1 MAKVPTL
8 PVPETGEIPA
18 DQLAGQLAFYKAWE
32 SLLARISPEVC
43 RGIHMDGFLRGT
55 VSEIGRMMDLDRCN
69 LMVYAENRSLKIDYE
84 FLRDDS
90 LPSALNQEVPVKRDF
105 LVSSTYKYEPYV
117 VEDID
122 VPTVHPVLRQ
132 LCLAFG
138 TRSLLIVPIH
148 LGDEL
153 LAFIGLHFSRT
164 AHRWSG
170 EEIRFIRSL
179 ANHLAIAYQYARMY
193 LAKEREVKISRLL
206 LNLIDELHQQRS
218 MDEILAF
225 LLDRIMELVQA
236 DRAAFGH
243 FDLQGREAHFSIRR
257 SRDARE
263 ESDGIPERLE
273 VSPESPVHRE
283 IEKGRPVLI
292 ADDSSLSHDGYRLK
306 KAFQAGT
313 ILVAPLMID
322 RALFGIFVLLWTR
335 SGQTAGEGDLQVVES
350 ILRQAGLYFER
361 NQLNSE
367 IVQLRRRLR
376 TAQGDQDMVGE
387 NPDFRRTVQEA
398 LDLAAYPVPVL
409 ILGESGTGRSLLAE
423 RIHQHGTR
431 PGAPFWKLSCRGLSA
446 EDFRAR
452 LLGQVSPDAAGKDVR
467 IPGLLE
473 SAAGGTL
480 FIHELEHLSA
490 ESQAELLKMLD
501 NGYFLPAGSRR
512 KTPLKA
518 RFVFSADPAI
528 EESAARGNFHKKL
541 WQRISGHRV
550 MLPPLRQRPEDLAP
564 LVQFF
569 LDAIRRATGAF
580 VAGLDR
586 KALAALA
593 GHAWPGNVREL
604 RAALEQAVLL
614 ADGALLTSAHFD
626 TALPRPAAASS
637 AAGHA
642 PVAFGIGTSLDE
654 LEKSAILQTL
664 EACGGDK
671 QKTARLLRIGRKTLY
686 RKLHRYRDSAKS

>member
-1 MAKVPTL
+1 MPEVPTL

-84 FLRDDS
+84 FLRDSS
-90 LPSALNQEVPVKRDF
+90 LPSALNQEIPIKRDF
-105 LVSSTYKYEPYV
+105 LVSSAYKYEPYV
-117 VEDID
+117 VEDIAA
-122 VPTVHPVLRQ
+122 PNIHSVLRQ

-164 AHRWSG
+164 AHRWTG

-225 LLDRIMELVQA
+225 LLDRIMELVGA

-243 FDLQGREAHFSIRR
+243 FDLPGREVHFSIRR
-257 SRDARE
+257 ARDARE
-263 ESDGIPERLE
+263 DADSLPERFE
-273 VSPESPVHRE
+273 VSPESPIHRE

-306 KAFQAGT
+306 KAFRAGT

-322 RALFGIFVLLWTR
+322 RALFGIFVFLWTR

-367 IVQLRRRLR
+367 IAQLRRRLR
-376 TAQGDQDMVGE
+376 TVQGDQEMVGE
-387 NPDFRRTVQEA
+387 NPDFRRAVQEA

-409 ILGESGTGRSLLAE
+409 ILGEGGTGRSLLAE
-423 RIHQHGTR
+423 RIHRHGTR
-431 PGAPFWKLSCRGLSA
+431 PGAPFWKLSCHGLSA
-446 EDFRAR
+446 DTLRAK
-452 LLGQVSPDAAGKDVR
+452 LLGRVSPDAAGKDVR

-480 FIHELEHLSA
+480 FIHGLEHLPP
-490 ESQAELLKMLD
+490 ESQAELLALLD
-501 NGYFLPAGSRR
+501 NGFFLPAGSRR

-518 RFVFSADPAI
+518 RFVFSADPGI
-528 EESAARGNFHKKL
+528 EELANRGAFHPVL
-541 WQRISGHRV
+541 WERISRHRV
-550 MLPPLRQRPEDLAP
+550 TLPPLRQRPEDLAP
-564 LVQFF
+564 LVRFF
-569 LDAIRRATGAF
+569 LDTIRRATGSF
-580 VAGLDR
+580 VAGLDHR
-586 KALAALA
+586 ALAALA
-593 GHAWPGNVREL
+593 GHPWPGNVREL
-604 RAALEQAVLL
+604 RVALENAVLQ
-614 ADGALLTSAHFD
+614 ADGGLLAPVHFD
-626 TALPRPAAASS
+626 SALARPGAPAA
-637 AAGHA
+637 G
-642 PVAFGIGTSLDE
+642 PVPIPFQVGTTMED
-654 LEKSAILQTL
+654 LEKAAILQTL

-686 RKLHRYRDSAKS
+686 RKLHRYRDAAGS

>member
-1 MAKVPTL
+1 MPEVPTL
-8 PVPETGEIPA
+8 PAPETGEIPA

-84 FLRDDS
+84 FLRDAS
-90 LPSALNQEVPVKRDF
+90 LPSALNQEIPVKRDF
-105 LVSSTYKYEPYV
+105 LVSSAYKYEPYV

-122 VPTVHPVLRQ
+122 APNVHPVLRQ

-153 LAFIGLHFSRT
+153 LAFLGLHFSRT
-164 AHRWSG
+164 SHRWAG

-193 LAKEREVKISRLL
+193 LDKEREVKISRLL
-206 LNLIDELHQQRS
+206 LNLIDELHQPRS

-225 LLDRIMELVQA
+225 LLDRIVELVRA

-243 FDLQGREAHFSIRR
+243 FDLQGREVYFSIRR
-257 SRDARE
+257 ARDSGEDA
-263 ESDGIPERLE
+263 DGIPERLE
-273 VSPESPVHRE
+273 VSAESPIHRE

-313 ILVAPLMID
+313 VLVAPLTID
-322 RALFGIFVLLWTR
+322 RTLFGIFVFLWTR
-335 SGQTAGEGDLQVVES
+335 SGQTAGDGVLQVVES

-367 IVQLRRRLR
+367 ILQLRRRLR
-376 TAQGDQDMVGE
+376 TAQGDPDLVGA
-387 NPDFRRTVQEA
+387 NPDFRRAVQEA

-409 ILGESGTGRSLLAE
+409 ILGEGGTGRSLLAE
-423 RIHQHGTR
+423 TIHQHGTR

-446 EDFRAR
+446 EEFRAK
-452 LLGQVSPDAAGKDVR
+452 LLGRVSKDAAGKDVR

-480 FIHELEHLSA
+480 FLHGLEHLPA
-490 ESQAELLKMLD
+490 ESQAELLERLES
-501 NGYFLPAGSRR
+501 GFFLPAGSRR
-512 KTPLKA
+512 KTPMKA
-518 RFVFSADPAI
+518 RLLFSADPAM
-528 EESAARGNFHKKL
+528 EDSAARGNINQDL
-541 WQRISGHRV
+541 WRRVSSHRV
-550 MLPPLRQRPEDLAP
+550 FLPPLRRRPEDLAP

-569 LDAIRRATGAF
+569 LDGIRRSTGSF

-586 KALAALA
+586 RALAALA
-593 GHAWPGNVREL
+593 GHPWPGNVREL
-604 RAALEQAVLL
+604 RAALERAVMQ
-614 ADGALLTSAHFD
+614 ADGALLTPAHFD
-626 TALPRPAAASS
+626 AALPRAGAAA
-637 AAGHA
+637 AG
-642 PVAFGIGTSLDE
+642 PVPIPFQVGTPMED
-654 LEKSAILQTL
+654 LEKAAILRTL
-664 EACGGDK
+664 EACSGDK

-686 RKLHRYRDSAKS
+686 RKLQRYRDSAGS

>member
-1 MAKVPTL
+1 MPEVPTL
-8 PVPETGEIPA
+8 PHPETEEIPA

-32 SLLARISPEVC
+32 SLLSRISPEVC

-84 FLRDDS
+84 YLRDAS
-90 LPSALNQEVPVKRDF
+90 LPSALNQEIPVKRDF
-105 LVSSTYKYEPYV
+105 LVSSAYKYEPYI
-117 VEDID
+117 VEDIAASD
-122 VPTVHPVLRQ
+122 IHPVLRQ

-148 LGDEL
+148 LGEEL

-164 AHRWSG
+164 AHRWTA

-179 ANHLAIAYQYARMY
+179 SNHLAIAYQYARMY

-225 LLDRIMELVQA
+225 LLDRIMELVRA

-257 SRDARE
+257 ARDTRE
-263 ESDGIPERLE
+263 EADGVPERLDM
-273 VSPESPVHRE
+273 STESPIHRE

-292 ADDSSLSHDGYRLK
+292 SDDSSLSHDGYRLK
-306 KAFQAGT
+306 KALRAGT

-322 RALFGIFVLLWTR
+322 RALFGIFVFLWTR
-335 SGQTAGEGDLQVVES
+335 SGQTAGDGDLQVVES

-361 NQLNSE
+361 NQLKSE

-376 TAQGDQDMVGE
+376 TAQGDPELVGD
-387 NPDFRRTVQEA
+387 NPDFRRAVQEA
-398 LDLAAYPVPVL
+398 LDLAAFPVPLL

-423 RIHQHGTR
+423 TIHQHGTR
-431 PGAPFWKLSCRGLSA
+431 PGAPFWKLPCRGLLA

-452 LLGQVSPDAAGKDVR
+452 LLGRVSPDAAGKDVR

-480 FIHELEHLSA
+480 LVHGLEHLPPD
-490 ESQAELLKMLD
+490 SQQELLELLD
-501 NGYFLPAGSRR
+501 NGFFLPAGSRR
-512 KTPLKA
+512 KAPIQV
-518 RFVFSADPAI
+518 RFLFSADPAV
-528 EESAARGNFHKKL
+528 EELAARGGFDPAL
-541 WQRISGHRV
+541 WRQISRHRV
-550 MLPPLRQRPEDLAP
+550 LLPPLRQRPEDLAP
-564 LVQFF
+564 LIQFF
-569 LDAIRRATGAF
+569 LDSIRRATGSF

-586 KALAALA
+586 RALAALA

-604 RAALEQAVLL
+604 RAVLEQAVLQ
-614 ADGALLTSAHFD
+614 ADGALLTPAHFGS
-626 TALPRPAAASS
+626 ALPRPGAP
-637 AAGHA
+637 AAG
-642 PVAFGIGTSLDE
+642 PTPIPFQVGTALED
-654 LEKSAILQTL
+654 LEKAAILQTL
-664 EACGGDK
+664 AACGGDK

-686 RKLHRYRDSAKS
+686 RKLHRYRDAPNS